1 MYPLTY
7 NFKRI
12 ALTNKVTVTNA
23 SGEVILYAH
32 QKLLNIKERILLFA
46 DVEKS
51 RPVGELRADRVIDFS
66 PIQTFTDNSGSVVS
80 KVARRGA
87 KSIWRANYEIM
98 DAQDRVFFK
107 VKEEKAWVKVVD
119 ALVGEIPIVG
129 LFTGYLFNPTYLLLN
144 EHEAVVG
151 KITKRPSF
159 LESNYTLE
167 LADQTISNAE
177 LLPISIMTVV
187 TRERARG

>member
-12 ALTNKVTVTNA
+12 AITNKVTVTNA
-23 SGEVILYAH
+23 TGEVVLYAH

-46 DVEKS
+46 DTEQTK
-51 RPVGELRADRVIDFS
+51 PVGELRADRVIDFS
-66 PIQTFTDNSGSVVS
+66 PIQTFTDTNGSVVS

-98 DAQDRVFFK
+98 DANEHIYFK
-107 VKEEKAWVKVVD
+107 IKEEKAWVKVID
-119 ALVGEIPIVG
+119 TLVGEIPIVG
-129 LFTGYLFNPTYLLLN
+129 LFTGYLFNPTYLLMDEN
-144 EHEAVVG
+144 EAVVG

-167 LADQTISNAE
+167 LDNPAMNKAE
-177 LLPISIMTVV
+177 LLPVAVMTVV
-187 TRERARG
+187 TRERVRG